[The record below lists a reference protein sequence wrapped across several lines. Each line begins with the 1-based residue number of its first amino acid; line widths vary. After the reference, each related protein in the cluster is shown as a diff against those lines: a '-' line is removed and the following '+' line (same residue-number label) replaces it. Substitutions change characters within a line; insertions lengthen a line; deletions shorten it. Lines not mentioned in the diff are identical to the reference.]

1 MATRRLRGRLSYE
14 RVDVGSK
21 SERDALV
28 LHTGDDHAY
37 VVRLPGANPFQAS
50 DDVSHLAGR
59 EVEAEGE
66 VDRQYFF
73 VTDWTVE
80 EQ

>member
-1 MATRRLRGRLSYE
+1 MTRLRGLVSVQ

-28 LHTGDDHAY
+28 LHSGERDY
-37 VVRLPGANPFQAS
+37 VVRLPGENPFRPSGQN
-50 DDVSHLAGR
+50 HLAGHV
-59 EVEAEGE
+59 VEAQGE

-73 VTDWTVE
+73 VTEWSVVE
-80 EQ
+80 GE

>member
-1 MATRRLRGRLSYE
+1 MTTRRLRGRLSYE

-28 LHTGDDHAY
+28 LHTGEYDY
-37 VVRLPGANPFQAS
+37 VVRLPGASPFEAS
-50 DDVSHLAGR
+50 DVSHLAGR

-73 VTDWTVE
+73 VTHWTVE
-80 EQ
+80 DEH

>member
-1 MATRRLRGRLSYE
+1 MTTRRLRGRLSYE

-28 LHTGDDHAY
+28 LHTGEHDY
-37 VVRLPGANPFQAS
+37 VVRLPGANPFEAS
-50 DDVSHLAGR
+50 DVSHLAGR

-80 EQ
+80 DEG